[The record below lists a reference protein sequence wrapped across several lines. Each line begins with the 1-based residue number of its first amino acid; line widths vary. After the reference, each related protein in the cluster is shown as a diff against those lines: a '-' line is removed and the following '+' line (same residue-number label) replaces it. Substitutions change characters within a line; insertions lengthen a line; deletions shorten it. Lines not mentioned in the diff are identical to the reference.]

1 MPVDI
6 PQIKTFGLAPFEP
19 FSMVTASSSKGL
31 QAITSETM
39 DYSKRSF
46 ENSLAL
52 FQKLMVVKT
61 IDEAIK
67 VQSDF
72 AKSAYE
78 DFFSQSAKIGEMY
91 SSLAKDSLKSVKV
104 AAPGQSSGVLTPS
117 NALVATQQS

>member
-6 PQIKTFGLAPFEP
+6 RQINPFGLAPFEP
-19 FSMVTASSSKGL
+19 FTMVTASSNKGL
-31 QAITSETM
+31 QAIASETI

-46 ENSLAL
+46 EKSLAL
-52 FQKLMVVKT
+52 FEKLIAVKT
-61 IDEAIK
+61 IDEAVK
-67 VQSDF
+67 LQSDF

-91 SSLAKDSLKSVKV
+91 SSLTKDALKSVKA
-104 AAPGQSSGVLTPS
+104 AAPGQSSVAVTAS